1 MRVRIARV
9 SGFCFGVER
18 VVQMTEKAS
27 QTQPVD
33 TLGPI
38 IHNPFVVKEFEGKGV
53 KAIGTLAETD
63 KTTVVVRAHG
73 VPPEFYDEARRRG
86 IKLLDG
92 TCPFVKDVQHAAQTL
107 QKEGYEIVIVGKKD
121 HPEVKGVL
129 GYVNGEAHVVGS
141 AEEARAHSFTN
152 DKVGV
157 VVQTTFRHDVFS
169 ACVDEL
175 MRKAQEVRIFN
186 TRCEDTDQRQI
197 AAEELA
203 AEVQIMIVVGGK
215 DSSNTHKLWELAKN
229 SGARAYHIETAA
241 ELDAAWFDGVD
252 EVGVVGGA
260 STPHTIVQQV
270 VSRIESFQPAAA
282 RP

>member
-1 MRVRIARV
+1 MRVRVARV

-27 QTQPVD
+27 KNQPID

-38 IHNPFVVKEFEGKGV
+38 IHNPFVVKEFEEKGV
-53 KAIGTLAETD
+53 RAVMALNETD
-63 KTTVVVRAHG
+63 KTAVIVRAHG
-73 VPPEFYDEARRRG
+73 VPPEFYDEARQRG

-129 GYVNGEAHVVGS
+129 GYVNGDAHVVGS
-141 AEEARAHSFTN
+141 VEEARALKFTK

-157 VVQTTFRHDVFS
+157 VVQTTFRYDVFS

-175 MRKAQEVRIFN
+175 MRRAQEVRIFN

-203 AEVQIMIVVGGK
+203 SQVQVMIVVGGK
-215 DSSNTHKLWELAKN
+215 DSSNTHKLWELSVQK
-229 SGARAYHIETAA
+229 GARAYHIESAA
-241 ELDAAWFDGVD
+241 ELDPAWFAGVE

-270 VSRIESFQPAAA
+270 VARIESFSEL
-282 RP
+282 